1 MITGSNETVSITD
14 KLWLIDSIACIAVG
28 KTSTNYC
35 PRIFMIRF
43 PECPLLFTHFFPSLL
58 LTKEIRPDAL

>member
-1 MITGSNETVSITD
+1 MSTTG
-14 KLWLIDSIACIAVG
+14 KLCLIISSDYFAVG
-28 KTSTNYC
+28 KTSANYC

-43 PECPLLFTHFFPSLL
+43 PECPLVFTHFFPSLL